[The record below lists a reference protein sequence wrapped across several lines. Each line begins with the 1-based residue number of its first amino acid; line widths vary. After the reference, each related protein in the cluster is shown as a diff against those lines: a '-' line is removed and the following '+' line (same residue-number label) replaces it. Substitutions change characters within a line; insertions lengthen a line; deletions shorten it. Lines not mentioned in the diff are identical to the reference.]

1 MWIAVDEATEENGT
15 MSIIPRS
22 HLGPTLDHRRDE
34 GAEQLITCLDAVD
47 IDEAVPCVL
56 EPGGVVFF
64 CYGVV
69 HGTSRNESSLER
81 SGGAYH
87 FVSSDHIRSQAK
99 EGDQH
104 RQLTGT
110 SDRIMRSVRPP
121 TPCHRPSLSQPLPLP
136 ASQSDICAL
145 CASQA
150 ELARVLRKGGW
161 RSDGV
166 RRADGRALGGRGGSA
181 AGGGGAA
188 DGRQVGEA
196 RAAALLQG
204 HAGDVSDEERG
215 QREETCRE
223 PLRSLMAIM
232 VVVMDQPCRRVLMS
246 GLGSGGMG

>member
-22 HLGPTLDHRRDE
+22 HLGPTLEHRRDE
-34 GAEQLITCLDAVD
+34 GAEQLITCLDVVD

-81 SGGAYH
+81 SGVAYH

-121 TPCHRPSLSQPLPLP
+121 PPATARACPSPYHRPSLPEQHS
-136 ASQSDICAL
+136 
-145 CASQA
+145 
-150 ELARVLRKGGW
+150 
-161 RSDGV
+161 
-166 RRADGRALGGRGGSA
+166 
-181 AGGGGAA
+181 
-188 DGRQVGEA
+188 
-196 RAAALLQG
+196 ALLKLS
-204 HAGDVSDEERG
+204 ACVV
-215 QREETCRE
+215 QRR
-223 PLRSLMAIM
+223 MAE
-232 VVVMDQPCRRVLMS
+232 
-246 GLGSGGMG
+246 

>member
-1 MWIAVDEATEENGT
+1 MWIAVDAATEENGT

-22 HLGPTLDHRRDE
+22 HLGPTLEHRRDE

-47 IDEAVPCVL
+47 IDDAVPCVL

-81 SGGAYH
+81 SGVAYH

-121 TPCHRPSLSQPLPLP
+121 PPATARACPSPYHRPSLPEQHS
-136 ASQSDICAL
+136 
-145 CASQA
+145 
-150 ELARVLRKGGW
+150 
-161 RSDGV
+161 
-166 RRADGRALGGRGGSA
+166 
-181 AGGGGAA
+181 
-188 DGRQVGEA
+188 
-196 RAAALLQG
+196 ALLKLS
-204 HAGDVSDEERG
+204 ACVV
-215 QREETCRE
+215 QRR
-223 PLRSLMAIM
+223 MAE
-232 VVVMDQPCRRVLMS
+232 
-246 GLGSGGMG
+246 